1 MGPGCHPKIWQWAQ
15 SSPYY
20 RDGHIKHQKKYK
32 WLFGPLLT
40 FRKRQK
46 RRKLGRGF
54 LFQKAWPESFKG
66 LLEGLTPFEA
76 LLEGWDSSGTLGT
89 FRVLTALKDIAK
101 EKDIIITT
109 LSGRQAM

>member
-1 MGPGCHPKIWQWAQ
+1 VQRQAGGRSAAV
-15 SSPYY
+15 SSL
-20 RDGHIKHQKKYK
+20 RKLSSHQKKYK

-40 FRKRQK
+40 FQKRQK
-46 RRKLGRGF
+46 RQKLGRGF
-54 LFQKAWPESFKG
+54 LFWKAWPESFKG

-101 EKDIIITT
+101 DIIIIT